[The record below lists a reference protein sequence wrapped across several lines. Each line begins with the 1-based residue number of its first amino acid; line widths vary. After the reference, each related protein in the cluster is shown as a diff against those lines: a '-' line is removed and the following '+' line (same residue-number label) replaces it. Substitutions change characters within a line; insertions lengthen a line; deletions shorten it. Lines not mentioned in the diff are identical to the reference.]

1 VGAPPGYI
9 GFDRGGLLTEAVT
22 KTPHAVLLLDEVEKA
37 HPDIFNILLQ
47 VMDHGKLTDANGRE
61 ADFRNVI
68 LVMTT
73 NAGAHESAR
82 RSIGF
87 TEQDNSTDAM
97 EIIRKTF
104 APEFRNRLDSIISFR
119 ALDMP
124 IILRVVDK
132 FLLELE
138 EQLALKNVSIS
149 VTRSAR
155 EWLAEKGF
163 DPKMGARPMK
173 RVIQE
178 QIKRPLADDL
188 LFGELVDGGEVRVTA
203 PRTKGDKLQIKRI
216 AKGQELKVLPAAT
229 D

>member
-1 VGAPPGYI
+1 
-9 GFDRGGLLTEAVT
+9 
-22 KTPHAVLLLDEVEKA
+22 
-37 HPDIFNILLQ
+37 
-47 VMDHGKLTDANGRE
+47 
-61 ADFRNVI
+61 
-68 LVMTT
+68 
-73 NAGAHESAR
+73 
-82 RSIGF
+82 
-87 TEQDNSTDAM
+87 
-97 EIIRKTF
+97 
-104 APEFRNRLDSIISFR
+104 
-119 ALDMP
+119 
-124 IILRVVDK
+124 VDK

-188 LFGELVDGGEVRVTA
+188 LFGELVDGGEVRVSA
-203 PRTKGDKLQIKRI
+203 PRTKGDKLQIKKI
-216 AKGQELKVLPAAT
+216 ARGQELKALPAAT

>member
-1 VGAPPGYI
+1 
-9 GFDRGGLLTEAVT
+9 
-22 KTPHAVLLLDEVEKA
+22 
-37 HPDIFNILLQ
+37 
-47 VMDHGKLTDANGRE
+47 
-61 ADFRNVI
+61 
-68 LVMTT
+68 MTT

-97 EIIRKTF
+97 EVIRKSF
-104 APEFRNRLDSIISFR
+104 APEFRNRLDSIINFR
-119 ALDMP
+119 SLDLP

-132 FLLELE
+132 FILELE

-149 VTRSAR
+149 VTRTAR
-155 EWLAEKGF
+155 EWLAERGF

-203 PRTKGDKLQIKRI
+203 PRTKGDKLIIKRI
-216 AKGQELKVLPAAT
+216 AKHLQPGPDQPNPKIQGEEQEGALPEIT

>member
-1 VGAPPGYI
+1 M
-9 GFDRGGLLTEAVT
+9 TEAVT
-22 KTPHAVLLLDEVEKA
+22 KNPHAVLLLDEIEKA

-47 VMDHGKLTDANGRE
+47 VMDHGRLTDANGRE

-73 NAGAHESAR
+73 NAGAAQSAR

-87 TEQDNSTDAM
+87 AEQDHSTDAM
-97 EIIRKTF
+97 EVIRKSF
-104 APEFRNRLDSIISFR
+104 APEFRNRLDAIINFK

-124 IILRVVDK
+124 VILMVVDK
-132 FLLELE
+132 FMLELE
-138 EQLALKNVSIS
+138 EQLALKDVSIN
-149 VTRSAR
+149 VTTAAR
-155 EWLAEKGF
+155 EWLAARGF

-188 LFGELVDGGEVRVTA
+188 LFGDLAEGGDVRVDA
-203 PRTKGDKLQIKRI
+203 PGADVSGDAADKLVIEVT
-216 AKGQELKVLPAAT
+216 AKPKQPKALPAST